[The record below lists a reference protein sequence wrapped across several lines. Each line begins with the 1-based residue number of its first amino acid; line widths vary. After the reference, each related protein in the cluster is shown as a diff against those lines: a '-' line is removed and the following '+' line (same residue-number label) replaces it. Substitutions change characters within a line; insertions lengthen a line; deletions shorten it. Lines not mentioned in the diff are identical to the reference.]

1 MAKIVTYAE
10 FDLRSVKTDGK
21 KVEVVY
27 YDKTKPNFEER
38 PKAFEVPHPDLID
51 RMKDAVGKEVMAT
64 ALCLLTG
71 WEFAREHN
79 RKNDEVLSKA
89 RTMWATEVSRCEVF
103 ELVFTGEDESEGIVL
118 KGKLDC
124 DGAKVKIET
133 PQYVFIEGSE
143 DLSERAKS
151 YAEDVR
157 KEVWGYLFKGKKAQ
171 QSLDLEG
178 ESEKPKGGLNVA

>member
-1 MAKIVTYAE
+1 MAKTVIYSE

-51 RMKDAVGKEVMAT
+51 ALKDVVGKEVMA
-64 ALCLLTG
+64 ASLCLLNG

-79 RKNDEVLSKA
+79 RKNDEVLAKA
-89 RTMWATEVSRCEVF
+89 RTMWANEVSRCEVM

-133 PQYVFIEGSE
+133 SQYVFIEGSE
-143 DLSERAKS
+143 ELAERAKE
-151 YAEDVR
+151 YAENVR
-157 KEVWGYLFKGKKAQ
+157 KEVWAYMFKGKKAQ
-171 QSLDLEG
+171 QSLNLDG
-178 ESEKPKGGLNVA
+178 DAEKPKSGLNVA